1 MRTNSHSAGQ
11 GIVVDIFMAGILA
24 ATLIRCCSSR
34 RHPANGRRFA
44 CLQPAF
50 GEVL

>member
-1 MRTNSHSAGQ
+1 MRTHSHSAGQ
-11 GIVVDIFMAGILA
+11 SITVDIFMAGTLA

-34 RHPANGRRFA
+34 RQHANGKWLA
-44 CLQPAF
+44 CQRAAF